1 MSFIAASAAWD
12 VSAHADFASYAGK
25 FAQWCERARA
35 GGASLAVFPEYGTME
50 LACLLA
56 PAVASDLHASI
67 AALQAWLEPLRALWR
82 EQAVRHGL
90 HILAPSFPERQNDG
104 RYCNVARLF
113 GPKGGEGAQHKLIMT
128 RFEREQWHISAGSG
142 IQVFETEL
150 GRVGIAICY
159 DGEFPLIA
167 RAMAEAGAT
176 TLLVPSCTDT
186 LHGYHRV
193 AVGARAR
200 ALENQFHVIQS
211 PLVGL
216 APWSPAIDE
225 NHGAAAIYGPPDIGF
240 PADGIIASGGIDQP
254 GLVFGEI
261 DTEKVAA
268 VRKDGRVL
276 NHQHWGEQGAMPLAP
291 ARIVR
296 VA

>member
-1 MSFIAASAAWD
+1 MSFVAASAAWG
-12 VSAHADFASYAGK
+12 VSAHSDFASYAAK
-25 FAQWCERARA
+25 VEQWCLDART
-35 GGASLAVFPEYGTME
+35 GGASLAVFPEYGAME
-50 LACLLA
+50 LTSLFA
-56 PAVASDLHASI
+56 PAIGNDLHASI
-67 AALQAWLEPLRALWR
+67 ETLQELLPKFRALWR
-82 EQAVRHGL
+82 AQAARHGL
-90 HILAPSFPERQNDG
+90 YILGPSFPELQSDG
-104 RYCNVARLF
+104 HYCNVARLF
-113 GPKGGEGAQHKLIMT
+113 GPKGGEGTQQKLIMT

-142 IQVFETEL
+142 INVFETAL
-150 GRVGIAICY
+150 GRIGVAICY
-159 DGEFPLIA
+159 DAEFPLIA

-176 TLLVPSCTDT
+176 LLLVPSCTDT

-216 APWSPAIDE
+216 ASWSPAIDE

-240 PADGIIASGGIDQP
+240 PADGIIASGSVDQSGI
-254 GLVFGEI
+254 VFGTI
-261 DTEKVAA
+261 DAEKIAA

-276 NHQHWGEQGAMPLAP
+276 NHLHWAEQGGVQLAP
-291 ARIVR
+291 ARLVR